1 MYLELH
7 FLSVKLVQ
15 VTYPQRVFTV
25 FMLYLGIMATKM
37 DTMDTKCYIFV
48 GLIYGNSNLLMLTCP
63 MYEIHEFVRGC
74 GVTYKNT
81 CMLHV

>member
-1 MYLELH
+1 MYIVLH

-15 VTYPQRVFTV
+15 VTYPQRAFAV
-25 FMLYLGIMATKM
+25 FMLYPGIIATKM
-37 DTMDTKCYIFV
+37 DAKCYIFV
-48 GLIYGNSNLLMLTCP
+48 GLIYGNSNFLMLTCP